1 MIQNNFFTLL
11 IFSLECFDIKVTIN
25 KKDHLRKITW
35 ILGSCASSNRYID
48 HMIYLER
55 CCLHPGIYVL
65 SCYDDR
71 NEGWNNAYLDI
82 LGHRYCDDFLGY
94 KAMRRVTIPG

>member
-1 MIQNNFFTLL
+1 
-11 IFSLECFDIKVTIN
+11 
-25 KKDHLRKITW
+25 
-35 ILGSCASSNRYID
+35 
-48 HMIYLER
+48 MIYVER